1 MENAFLLKKYLNDNI
16 YNTPMPEKINEDV
29 NKKVYLCIGSDKII
43 FDCLGPIVGSVLQR
57 EISFNGFVYG
67 TLSCPVTALQVETAI
82 DFIRRFHY
90 GSNVVVID
98 SAVGKKDEIG
108 KIKFFNRGLRPALGI
123 DKNMRVVGDKSIMG
137 IVTTKENVKDTYNCN
152 VKLKDVYE
160 MAEKI
165 AKSIINGREEIDFEN
180 KTENCFEEVKLSNVP
195 IV

>member
-16 YNTPMPEKINEDV
+16 YNTPMPEKINEEV